1 MGERVLGCTW
11 HMWVSQPTPAPHP
24 LTPNPWNFQ
33 QFLETHEITVWPEHF
48 FLKESI

>member
-24 LTPNPWNFQ
+24 QPMEFSAVFRNTRN
-33 QFLETHEITVWPEHF
+33 HSVA
-48 FLKESI
+48 